1 MPRML
6 EVSDAVRA
14 EIGDEE
20 ADRLVA
26 GESAPGAYD
35 CTSCRAPGDSAQE
48 QTSTVLFVGE
58 ETAVLAFAHA
68 ACIPSQVV
76 PVSEEQLQ
84 GAVRSITADDGPE
97 QTPAPD
103 PAPAQPQTPAQPQA
117 QAQAPAPAPAPAQ
130 TPAQT
135 TAQPLAGAVPHSS
148 APPVAAAAP
157 APVPAPAGAAA
168 PPAPVA
174 PSPAPAEAGAS
185 AAPVGD
191 TGESQAVLGVTCGL
205 VMCGDEPR
213 PALVVEPTAP
223 VVRPGSE
230 GPGDDFLPL
239 LIESGFLPVMGMA
252 KPPAPVT
259 GWSVLLV
266 AGQLHAVMQP
276 GTAGQ
281 PQTAWWQAHQPLHVS
296 DGWRAAAAKE
306 REVLVYAAPAGAI
319 GRQPRED
326 LLGGALAQAA
336 GRGLLVGATM
346 PLTGT

>member
-35 CTSCRAPGDSAQE
+35 CTSCRVPGDSAQE

-76 PVSEEQLQ
+76 PVSEDQLQ
-84 GAVRSITADDGPE
+84 GAVRSITADDGPKQAPE
-97 QTPAPD
+97 QAPVQAHVQTPAPAVAHS
-103 PAPAQPQTPAQPQA
+103 PAPPF
-117 QAQAPAPAPAPAQ
+117 
-130 TPAQT
+130 
-135 TAQPLAGAVPHSS
+135 
-148 APPVAAAAP
+148 
-157 APVPAPAGAAA
+157 AAA
-168 PPAPVA
+168 PPAPV
-174 PSPAPAEAGAS
+174 PVPAGAS
-185 AAPVGD
+185 ASPAAVSPPAALDASAAPDALAAPVAPVEPAAPAND
-191 TGESQAVLGVTCGL
+191 PGEAQAVLGVTCGL
-205 VMCGDEPR
+205 VMCGEDAR

-239 LIESGFLPVMGMA
+239 LIESGYLPVMDMVR
-252 KPPAPVT
+252 PPAPVT

-281 PQTAWWQAHQPLHVS
+281 PPTAWWQAHQPLNVS

-306 REVLVYAAPAGAI
+306 QEVLVYAAPAGAI

-326 LLGGALAQAA
+326 LLGEALAQAA

>member
-1 MPRML
+1 MNRHHDTEERLVPRML

-20 ADRLVA
+20 ADRLAA

-48 QTSTVLFVGE
+48 RTSTVLFVGE

-68 ACIPSQVV
+68 TCIPSQVV
-76 PVSEEQLQ
+76 PVSEDQLQ
-84 GAVRSITADDGPE
+84 GAVRSITADEGPE
-97 QTPAPD
+97 RAPS
-103 PAPAQPQTPAQPQA
+103 P
-117 QAQAPAPAPAPAQ
+117 
-130 TPAQT
+130 
-135 TAQPLAGAVPHSS
+135 
-148 APPVAAAAP
+148 AAAP
-157 APVPAPAGAAA
+157 APVAPHVAAAALAPAAFPAPQPHVSAGAPASPAAVVPSAAPAQHAAPAAASAPAPAA
-168 PPAPVA
+168 
-174 PSPAPAEAGAS
+174 
-185 AAPVGD
+185 D
-191 TGESQAVLGVTCGL
+191 TGGDPGEAQAVLGVTCGL
-205 VMCGDEPR
+205 VMCGEDAR

-239 LIESGFLPVMGMA
+239 LIESGFLPVMDMV
-252 KPPAPVT
+252 KPPAPAT

-266 AGQLHAVMQP
+266 AGHLHAVMQP

-281 PQTAWWQAHQPLHVS
+281 PPTAWWRAHQPLHVS
-296 DGWRAAAAKE
+296 DGWRATAAKE
-306 REVLVYAAPAGAI
+306 QEVLVYAAPVGAI

-326 LLGGALAQAA
+326 LLGEALAQAA

>member
-1 MPRML
+1 MNTHHDDEERLVPRML

-26 GESAPGAYD
+26 GESAPGTYD

-68 ACIPSQVV
+68 TCIPSQVV
-76 PVSEEQLQ
+76 PVSEDQLQ
-84 GAVRSITADDGPE
+84 GAVRSITADEG
-97 QTPAPD
+97 
-103 PAPAQPQTPAQPQA
+103 PAPAH
-117 QAQAPAPAPAPAQ
+117 APAPAPVEAHAPAALA
-130 TPAQT
+130 PAVS
-135 TAQPLAGAVPHSS
+135 P
-148 APPVAAAAP
+148 APPVPVPADAAASPAAVAPPAAPEAPAAP
-157 APVPAPAGAAA
+157 AASGGDH
-168 PPAPVA
+168 
-174 PSPAPAEAGAS
+174 AEA
-185 AAPVGD
+185 
-191 TGESQAVLGVTCGL
+191 QAVLGVTCGL
-205 VMCGDEPR
+205 VMCGEDAR

-239 LIESGFLPVMGMA
+239 LIESGFLPVMDMV

-266 AGQLHAVMQP
+266 AGHLHAVMQP

-281 PQTAWWQAHQPLHVS
+281 PPTAWWQAHQPLHVS

-306 REVLVYAAPAGAI
+306 QEVLVYAAPAGAI

-326 LLGGALAQAA
+326 LLGEALAQAA
-336 GRGLLVGATM
+336 ARGLLVGAAM

>member
-1 MPRML
+1 MNPHHDTEERLVPRML

-26 GESAPGAYD
+26 GDSAPGAYD
-35 CTSCRAPGDSAQE
+35 CTSCRAPGDSGQE

-68 ACIPSQVV
+68 TCIPSQVV
-76 PVSEEQLQ
+76 PVSEDQLQ
-84 GAVRSITADDGPE
+84 GAVRSITADGR
-97 QTPAPD
+97 A
-103 PAPAQPQTPAQPQA
+103 AQ
-117 QAQAPAPAPAPAQ
+117 
-130 TPAQT
+130 
-135 TAQPLAGAVPHSS
+135 
-148 APPVAAAAP
+148 
-157 APVPAPAGAAA
+157 APVPAQPHAPAHTLAPALSAA
-168 PPAPVA
+168 PPAPVPVSA
-174 PSPAPAEAGAS
+174 PAAASPAAIASSAGA
-185 AAPVGD
+185 AAPGAPAVPAGGGD
-191 TGESQAVLGVTCGL
+191 HGEAQAVLGVTCGL
-205 VMCGDEPR
+205 VMCGDDAR

-239 LIESGFLPVMGMA
+239 LIESGFLPVMDMV
-252 KPPAPVT
+252 KPPAPAA

-266 AGQLHAVMQP
+266 AGHLHAVMQP
-276 GTAGQ
+276 GAAGQ
-281 PQTAWWQAHQPLHVS
+281 PPTAWWQAHQPLHVS

-306 REVLVYAAPAGAI
+306 QEVLVYAAPAGAV

-326 LLGGALAQAA
+326 LLGEALAQAA
-336 GRGLLVGATM
+336 ARGLLVGATM

>member
-35 CTSCRAPGDSAQE
+35 CTSCRAPGDSGQE

-68 ACIPSQVV
+68 TCIPSQVV
-76 PVSEEQLQ
+76 PVSEDQLQ

-97 QTPAPD
+97 P
-103 PAPAQPQTPAQPQA
+103 
-117 QAQAPAPAPAPAQ
+117 APAPAPAPAV
-130 TPAQT
+130 THSPAPP
-135 TAQPLAGAVPHSS
+135 AAAVP
-148 APPVAAAAP
+148 P
-157 APVPAPAGAAA
+157 APVPVPAGAAA
-168 PPAPVA
+168 SPGAVSPSAGAAPVA
-174 PSPAPAEAGAS
+174 PGGQAAAGGDPGEA
-185 AAPVGD
+185 
-191 TGESQAVLGVTCGL
+191 QAVLGVTCGL
-205 VMCGDEPR
+205 VMCGDDAR

-239 LIESGFLPVMGMA
+239 LIESGFLPVMDMV

-281 PQTAWWQAHQPLHVS
+281 PPTAWWQAHQPLHVS

-306 REVLVYAAPAGAI
+306 QEVLVYAAPAGAI

-326 LLGGALAQAA
+326 LLGEALAQAA

>member
-1 MPRML
+1 MNTHHDTEERLVPRML

-26 GESAPGAYD
+26 GESAPGTYD

-68 ACIPSQVV
+68 TCIASQVV
-76 PVSEEQLQ
+76 PVSEDQLQ
-84 GAVRSITADDGPE
+84 GAVRSITADDV
-97 QTPAPD
+97 
-103 PAPAQPQTPAQPQA
+103 PAQAQPQA
-117 QAQAPAPAPAPAQ
+117 QSP
-130 TPAQT
+130 
-135 TAQPLAGAVPHSS
+135 
-148 APPVAAAAP
+148 AP
-157 APVPAPAGAAA
+157 APVPAEPYSPDALAPAGSPAPVPVAAGAAA
-168 PPAPVA
+168 SHASPAALAQPAGPAAPAPA
-174 PSPAPAEAGAS
+174 PSPTAPAAPGGDHGEA
-185 AAPVGD
+185 
-191 TGESQAVLGVTCGL
+191 QAVLGVTCGL
-205 VMCGDEPR
+205 VMCGEDAR

-239 LIESGFLPVMGMA
+239 LIESGFLPVMDMV
-252 KPPAPVT
+252 KPPAPAT

-281 PQTAWWQAHQPLHVS
+281 PPTAWWQAHQPLHVS
-296 DGWRAAAAKE
+296 DGWRATAAKE
-306 REVLVYAAPAGAI
+306 QEVLVYAAPAGAI

-326 LLGGALAQAA
+326 LLGEALAQAA
-336 GRGLLVGATM
+336 ARGLLVGATM

>member
-1 MPRML
+1 MNTHHDDEERLVPRML

-26 GESAPGAYD
+26 GESAPGTYD
-35 CTSCRAPGDSAQE
+35 CTSCRAPGDCAQE

-68 ACIPSQVV
+68 TCIPSQVV
-76 PVSEEQLQ
+76 PVSEDQLQ
-84 GAVRSITADDGPE
+84 GAVRSITADEG
-97 QTPAPD
+97 
-103 PAPAQPQTPAQPQA
+103 PAPAH
-117 QAQAPAPAPAPAQ
+117 APAPAPVEAHAPAALA
-130 TPAQT
+130 PAVS
-135 TAQPLAGAVPHSS
+135 P
-148 APPVAAAAP
+148 APP
-157 APVPAPAGAAA
+157 APVPADAPAASLAAVA
-168 PPAPVA
+168 PPAA
-174 PSPAPAEAGAS
+174 PGAPAAPAASGGDHAEA
-185 AAPVGD
+185 
-191 TGESQAVLGVTCGL
+191 QAVLGVTCGL
-205 VMCGDEPR
+205 VMCGDDAR

-239 LIESGFLPVMGMA
+239 LIESGFLPVMDMV

-266 AGQLHAVMQP
+266 TGHLHAVMQP

-281 PQTAWWQAHQPLHVS
+281 PPTAWWQAHQPLHVS

-306 REVLVYAAPAGAI
+306 QEVLVYAAPAGAI

-326 LLGGALAQAA
+326 LLGEALAQAA
-336 GRGLLVGATM
+336 ARGLLVGAAM

>member
-1 MPRML
+1 MNTHHDTEERLVPRML

-76 PVSEEQLQ
+76 PVSEDQLQ
-84 GAVRSITADDGPE
+84 GAVRSITADGGPE
-97 QTPAPD
+97 
-103 PAPAQPQTPAQPQA
+103 
-117 QAQAPAPAPAPAQ
+117 QAQAPVPEQALAPAGAHSPAP
-130 TPAQT
+130 
-135 TAQPLAGAVPHSS
+135 
-148 APPVAAAAP
+148 PPAAAHPAP
-157 APVPAPAGAAA
+157 EPGPVPVPAGAPADGAHPAAA
-168 PPAPVA
+168 PPAAPVA
-174 PSPAPAEAGAS
+174 PAAPEPPADLAAPAAPAGD
-185 AAPVGD
+185 P
-191 TGESQAVLGVTCGL
+191 GEGQAVLGVTCGL
-205 VMCGDEPR
+205 VMCGEDAR

-223 VVRPGSE
+223 VVRPGSD

-239 LIESGFLPVMGMA
+239 LIESGFLPVMDMV

-266 AGQLHAVMQP
+266 AGRLHAVMQP
-276 GTAGQ
+276 GAAGQ
-281 PQTAWWQAHQPLHVS
+281 PPTAWWQAHQPLPVS
-296 DGWRAAAAKE
+296 DGWRAAAAQE
-306 REVLVYAAPAGAI
+306 QEVLVYAAPAGAV

-326 LLGGALAQAA
+326 LLGEALAQAA
-336 GRGLLVGATM
+336 GRGLLVGAAM

>member
-1 MPRML
+1 MNTHHDDEERLVPRML

-26 GESAPGAYD
+26 GESAPGTYD
-35 CTSCRAPGDSAQE
+35 CTSCRAPGDTAQE

-68 ACIPSQVV
+68 TCIPSQVV
-76 PVSEEQLQ
+76 PVSEDQLQ
-84 GAVRSITADDGPE
+84 GAVRSITADE
-97 QTPAPD
+97 RPAPGHAPALPPLEAHD
-103 PAPAQPQTPAQPQA
+103 PAAL
-117 QAQAPAPAPAPAQ
+117 APAVSPAPPI
-130 TPAQT
+130 
-135 TAQPLAGAVPHSS
+135 
-148 APPVAAAAP
+148 PV
-157 APVPAPAGAAA
+157 PAGAAA
-168 PPAPVA
+168 SPAAA
-174 PSPAPAEAGAS
+174 PAAPAPAGGDHTEA
-185 AAPVGD
+185 
-191 TGESQAVLGVTCGL
+191 QAVLGVTCGL
-205 VMCGDEPR
+205 VMCGDDAR

-239 LIESGFLPVMGMA
+239 LIEGGFLPVMDMV

-266 AGQLHAVMQP
+266 AGHLHAVMQP

-281 PQTAWWQAHQPLHVS
+281 PPSAWWQAHQPLHVS

-306 REVLVYAAPAGAI
+306 QEVLVYAAPAGAI

-326 LLGGALAQAA
+326 LLGEALTQAA
-336 GRGLLVGATM
+336 ARGLLVGATM